1 MGWESARYL
10 FEFWA
15 LNVFEEDAPT
25 GAFREVYFSNTYADG
40 TFGFASPFFPY
51 RYSISHPR
59 LRQLGLTVRVKF

>member
-1 MGWESARYL
+1 
-10 FEFWA
+10 
-15 LNVFEEDAPT
+15 VFEEDAPS